1 MDGIGEE
8 VIDWRDPLRPHAF
21 YDLTKDADKILEGI
35 DIENKCI
42 FSQVRESTFISYPIQ
57 LAFALTSFNSSTS
70 FLVRRAFCR

>member
-42 FSQVRESTFISYPIQ
+42 FSQVSESTCIFP
-57 LAFALTSFNSSTS
+57 
-70 FLVRRAFCR
+70 FCRLLSRLYLLTLFSVSLHFFR